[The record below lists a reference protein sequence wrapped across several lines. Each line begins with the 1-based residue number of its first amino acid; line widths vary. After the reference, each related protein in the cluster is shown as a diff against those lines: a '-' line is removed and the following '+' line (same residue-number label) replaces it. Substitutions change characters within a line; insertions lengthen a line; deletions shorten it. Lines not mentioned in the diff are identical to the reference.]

1 MENRKIFNI
10 KLIHKNKTSIYL
22 RLKKKKTQN
31 KFFLIYFNL
40 IIYHS
45 RSSFIPKSFM

>member
-1 MENRKIFNI
+1 MGNRKRFNI

-31 KFFLIYFNL
+31 NYF
-40 IIYHS
+40 
-45 RSSFIPKSFM
+45 